1 MSSSKKVKVTH
12 VADLI
17 KPKKKYLY
25 PCYCIRCKGAEVD
38 ARTQEKH
45 TKEKGLWKS
54 EDSRKHQENAIM
66 AKKQKKLIISKKQKR
81 VMMSSIPNSSQPNNE
96 GPS

>member
-1 MSSSKKVKVTH
+1 MSKMSNKKET

-25 PCYCIRCKGAEVD
+25 PCHCIRCNGAEVD

-45 TKEKGLWKS
+45 TLENLWKS
-54 EDSRKHQENAIM
+54 GDAKRIQERAIASRKRNKSSINTNASFAKNPIEN
-66 AKKQKKLIISKKQKR
+66 LPSKK
-81 VMMSSIPNSSQPNNE
+81 
-96 GPS
+96 